1 MTPLVK
7 LEIST
12 ETVLCAAGGFEVH
25 PESYNP
31 RVFVRVMNPEIC
43 HYELLTNGW
52 FLDWPSLPPEGF
64 PDYMLFVI
72 DDIHCFSKIKQK
84 KHPRQIEMEA
94 A

>member
-43 HYELLTNGW
+43 HYELLT
-52 FLDWPSLPPEGF
+52 LSL
-64 PDYMLFVI
+64 
-72 DDIHCFSKIKQK
+72 IHI
-84 KHPRQIEMEA
+84 
-94 A
+94 